1 MKNIIKLA
9 FIIFTSISFVSAN
22 AGTLSVSGSAKFTY
36 DILSSDSSA
45 AKNDLGKGLGV
56 TNELNFTAAGELDNG
71 WKWNY
76 SMELDPSA
84 TPNNAGGAALN
95 DDTQLTLTTPY
106 GTVGAFISEGGL
118 NAQMGYSAAAYKA
131 GTDFGIGGHIDP
143 MDISSFNNLQY
154 HSPAGL
160 IPFGTVF
167 KVAYTPSADT
177 QGSASDNAQGAT
189 TTKAANT
196 ADTSITNTAN
206 VTSVTAVTAVKDAT
220 EYYLQ
225 TTPIEGLTV
234 KASYIDIDSSV
245 SKSTDHTQY
254 EAGAANAKYAYGPV
268 TVGYGR
274 TYVVPFT
281 PATAAGSF
289 VIDYVKTTDMSIG
302 YAVNENLTVSYEKSN
317 SDAFTKTTN
326 ASNTVT
332 RVTESQ
338 DSQTI
343 QAAYTM
349 GGMTLA
355 LSQSMVDGDGY
366 TKADG
371 ANRVDAK
378 ETIFAVTMAF

>member
-22 AGTLSVSGSAKFTY
+22 AGTLSVSGTAKFTY

-45 AKNDLGKGLGV
+45 AANDLGKGLGV

-71 WKWNY
+71 WTWNY
-76 SMELDPSA
+76 SMELDPTTTA
-84 TPNNAGGAALN
+84 TNTGGAALN
-95 DDTQLTLTTPY
+95 DDTKLTLTTPY

-131 GTDFGIGGHIDP
+131 GTDLGIGGVIDP
-143 MDISSFNNLQY
+143 MDIASFNNLQY

-189 TTKAANT
+189 TNKAANT
-196 ADTSITNTAN
+196 VASVSSTT

-220 EYYLQ
+220 EYYLE
-225 TTPIEGLTV
+225 TKPIEGLTV
-234 KASYIDIDSSV
+234 KASYIDIGSSI
-245 SKSTDHTQY
+245 SASTDHTQY

-281 PATAAGSF
+281 PATAAGSY

-317 SDAFTKTTN
+317 SDAFTKTTD
-326 ASNTVT
+326 ATNTVT